1 MTNEELQKKLTL
13 VQTNLNEANKKKD
26 NILINKYVSELNALW
41 EKASVE
47 MLKNAEKGGW
57 NTPDIYS
64 SSESLDL

>member
-26 NILINKYVSELNALW
+26 NILINKYISELNEIW
-41 EKASVE
+41 KKASVE
-47 MLKNAEKGGW
+47 MLKNAEYGGW
-57 NTPDIYS
+57 YTPDSSS